1 MPPGGRFMSTTRKTI
16 TVTNQQNKWI
26 KAQIA
31 TGEFTNDSEYIRNL
45 IRRDQA
51 RKTEILA
58 IRSALIEGEE
68 SGVSERTPE
77 DVKAEVKRR
86 LQDNGQ
92 LLPD

>member
-1 MPPGGRFMSTTRKTI
+1 MSTTRKTI
-16 TVTNQQNKWI
+16 TVTNQQNNWI

-45 IRRDQA
+45 IRRDQT

-68 SGVSERTPE
+68 SGVSDRTLE
-77 DVKAEVKRR
+77 DVKAAVKRR
-86 LQDNGQ
+86 LQNNGQ
-92 LLPD
+92 LLLD

>member
-1 MPPGGRFMSTTRKTI
+1 MPSGGRFMSTTRKTI
-16 TVTNQQNKWI
+16 TVTNQQNNWI

-45 IRRDQA
+45 IRRDQT

-68 SGVSERTPE
+68 SGVSDRTPE

-86 LQDNGQ
+86 LQDKGQ
-92 LLPD
+92 LLLD

>member
-1 MPPGGRFMSTTRKTI
+1 MSTTRKTI
-16 TVTNQQNKWI
+16 TVTNQQNNWN

-45 IRRDQA
+45 IRRDQT

-68 SGVSERTPE
+68 SGVSDRTLE
-77 DVKAEVKRR
+77 DVKAAVKRR
-86 LQDNGQ
+86 LQNNGQ
-92 LLPD
+92 LLLD

>member
-1 MPPGGRFMSTTRKTI
+1 MPSGGRFMSTTRKTI
-16 TVTNQQNKWI
+16 TVTNQQNNWI

-45 IRRDQA
+45 IRRDQT

-68 SGVSERTPE
+68 SGVSDRTLE
-77 DVKAEVKRR
+77 DVKAAVKRR
-86 LQDNGQ
+86 LQNNGQ
-92 LLPD
+92 LLLD